1 MLGPMFPLAIGVA
14 ILDKHTRHTCL
25 ETDTLSCHAAA
36 IGTADVVDV
45 HEELKRGTRDEAPH
59 AHSQCFPTR
68 GMIRTGGGII
78 AAIPVQQVSIIC

>member
-36 IGTADVVDV
+36 IGTAVGTADVDLV
-45 HEELKRGTRDEAPH
+45 H
-59 AHSQCFPTR
+59 
-68 GMIRTGGGII
+68 
-78 AAIPVQQVSIIC
+78 